1 MGYNDIIPKVRLIA
15 NSFLQE
21 SKYERDYI
29 IVKIRIVI
37 KN

>member
-21 SKYERDYI
+21 SKYGWDYI
-29 IVKIRIVI
+29 IIKIQTVI